1 MDAKK
6 IEAFRK
12 RLSAEHQTLVASIN
26 RSRLAAEEIRVE
38 KTEDEG
44 DLATI
49 SHDKH
54 LLYNLQ
60 EGDFRRVRFI
70 KEALRAMDQGQ
81 YGECARCG
89 EDISEKRLEAVPWA
103 TVCVEC
109 QERAEQEH
117 TPSPLA
123 LTGLQDEIET
133 EPLP

>member
-12 RLSAEHQTLVASIN
+12 RLSTEHQTLVVSIN

-70 KEALRAMDQGQ
+70 KEALRAMDRGQ

-109 QERAEQEH
+109 QERAEQES

-123 LTGLQDEIET
+123 LIGLQDELET

>member
-12 RLSAEHQTLVASIN
+12 RLSAEYENLVTSIG
-26 RSRLAAEEIRVE
+26 RSRLAAEEIKFE
-38 KTEDEG
+38 HTEDEG

-60 EGDFRRVRFI
+60 ESDFRRVRFI
-70 KEALRAMDQGQ
+70 KEALKAMDRGQ

-89 EDISEKRLEAVPWA
+89 EDIREKRLDAVPWA

-109 QERAEQEH
+109 QERAEREH

-123 LTGLQDEIET
+123 LIGLQDETET